1 MQRISSFGNRL
12 LVLVAIVRVSMFVRL
27 GVAMLA
33 TSPTARLTAVAW
45 IPIQTFHLGEF
56 GMQCRI

>member
-1 MQRISSFGNRL
+1 
-12 LVLVAIVRVSMFVRL
+12 MFVHP

-33 TSPTARLTAVAW
+33 TFQTARLTVVAW
-45 IPIQTFHLGEF
+45 ILIQTFHLGEY